1 MLTISRENHL
11 AVFDSKQTYT
21 VSYLFELTIPE
32 QRTKTDAKN
41 MTDLKN

>member
-21 VSYLFELTIPE
+21 VSYLFELVIPE
-32 QRTKTDAKN
+32 QRNKTDGKN
-41 MTDLKN
+41 MVDFKN